1 MTPLYLLAL
10 VALLQLCVWLALDAA
25 DTTHHQE
32 NQS

>member
-1 MTPLYLLAL
+1 MWLLAFA
-10 VALLQLCVWLALDAA
+10 ALLQLCVWLALDAA

>member
-1 MTPLYLLAL
+1 MWLLAL
-10 VALLQLCVWLALDAA
+10 VALLQLCIWLALADA